1 MKHVVAVDIG
11 GTDIKSALVNERF
24 EVLATS
30 TTPTPKPDPTGV
42 KTLEVVA
49 RIVEGFSAQNPVSAV
64 GLGVLGVFD
73 DALGICRWS
82 GNLQWRDF
90 PIRDLL
96 QSRLNLPV
104 AAGHDIRTA
113 GVAEARDGAAAGYS
127 NSIFIAIGTGIA
139 ASLVIDGEIRSS
151 AGFAGEIGHLNVNG
165 KFPCVCGRSGC
176 LEAASSALAI
186 STAYNKAAGT
196 RGVTTEAVAQLV
208 KDGDAIAISIWND
221 AMQALATACEA
232 LITILAPEAIVFG
245 GGLAKSGELLLS
257 PISSALDEALTF
269 QRKPELKIAH
279 YGALAGT
286 IGCAMMAFDLV
297 HEKSS

>member
-11 GTDIKSALVNERF
+11 GTDIKSALVNENF
-24 EVLATS
+24 EVLTTTS
-30 TTPTPKPDPTGV
+30 TPTPKPDPTGAE
-42 KTLEVVA
+42 TLDVIAEIVA
-49 RIVEGFSAQNPVSAV
+49 GFSKENTIAAV

-96 QSRLNLPV
+96 QSRLGLPV

-113 GVAEARDGAAAGYS
+113 GLAEARDGAAAGYA

-151 AGFAGEIGHLNVNG
+151 SGFAGEIGHVNVSG
-165 KFPCVCGRSGC
+165 KFNCVCGRNGC
-176 LEAASSALAI
+176 LEAASSALSI
-186 STAYNKAAGT
+186 SNAYNKAAGT
-196 RGVTTEAVAQLV
+196 RGVTTEAIAQLV
-208 KDGDAIAISIWND
+208 RDGDPIANEIWSD
-221 AMQALATACEA
+221 AMQALARACEM
-232 LITILAPEAIVFG
+232 LITILAPEAIIFG
-245 GGLAKSGELLLS
+245 GGLAKSANLLLN
-257 PISSALDEALTF
+257 PISEALDEALTF
-269 QRKPELKIAH
+269 QRKPELKIAR

-297 HEKSS
+297 NRK

>member
-24 EVLATS
+24 EVLATKS
-30 TTPTPKPDPTGV
+30 TPTPKPDPSGV
-42 KTLEVVA
+42 QTLEVVA
-49 RIVEGFSAQNPVSAV
+49 QLVEEFSKAHPVAAV

-96 QSRLNLPV
+96 QKRLGIPV

-113 GVAEARDGAAAGYS
+113 GVAEARDGAAAGYA

-139 ASLVIDGEIRSS
+139 ASLVIDGVIRSS
-151 AGFAGEIGHLNVNG
+151 GGFAGEIGHVNVNG

-176 LEAASSALAI
+176 LEAASSALSI

-196 RGVTTEAVAQLV
+196 SGVTTEAIAKLV
-208 KDGDAIAISIWND
+208 SNGDPIANEIWSD
-221 AMQALATACEA
+221 AMSALARACEM

-245 GGLAKSGELLLS
+245 GGLAKSGDLLLN
-257 PISSALDEALTF
+257 PISTALDASLTF

-286 IGCAMMAFDLV
+286 IGCAMMAFDLMN
-297 HEKSS
+297 EGK

>member
-24 EVLATS
+24 EVLATKS
-30 TTPTPKPDPTGV
+30 TPTPKPDPSGA

-49 RIVEGFSAQNPVSAV
+49 QLVEEFSKEHSVAAV

-82 GNLQWRDF
+82 GNLQWHDF

-96 QSRLNLPV
+96 RARLGIPV

-113 GVAEARDGAAAGYS
+113 GVAEARDGAAAGYA
-127 NSIFIAIGTGIA
+127 NSVFIAIGTGIA
-139 ASLVIDGEIRSS
+139 ASLVIDGAIRSS
-151 AGFAGEIGHLNVNG
+151 GGFAGEIGHVNVNG
-165 KFPCVCGRSGC
+165 KFSCVCGRSGC

-196 RGVTTEAVAQLV
+196 TGVTTETIAKLV
-208 KDGDAIAISIWND
+208 SEGDPIATAIWDD
-221 AMQALATACEA
+221 AMQALARACEM
-232 LITILAPEAIVFG
+232 LITTLAPEAIIFG
-245 GGLAKSGELLLS
+245 GGLAKSGDLLLE
-257 PISSALDEALTF
+257 PISVALDQSLTF

-297 HEKSS
+297 TGVQ

>member
-24 EVLATS
+24 EVLATKS
-30 TTPTPKPDPTGV
+30 TPTPKPDPSGAQ
-42 KTLEVVA
+42 TLEVVA
-49 RIVEGFSAQNPVSAV
+49 KLVEEFAEEHPVAAV

-96 QSRLNLPV
+96 HARLGIPV

-113 GVAEARDGAAAGYS
+113 GVAEARDGAASGYA

-139 ASLVIDGEIRSS
+139 ASLVIDGAIRSS
-151 AGFAGEIGHLNVNG
+151 GGFAGEIGHVNVNG

-176 LEAASSALAI
+176 LEAASSALSI

-196 RGVTTEAVAQLV
+196 SGVTTEAIAKLV
-208 KDGDAIAISIWND
+208 SEGDPIAVQIWSD
-221 AMQALATACEA
+221 AMQALARACEA
-232 LITILAPEAIVFG
+232 LITILAPEAIIFG
-245 GGLAKSGELLLS
+245 GGLAKSGDLLLK
-257 PISSALDEALTF
+257 PISAALDESLTF

-297 HEKSS
+297 NEGK

>member
-24 EVLATS
+24 EVLATKS
-30 TTPTPKPDPTGV
+30 TPTPKPDPSGLH
-42 KTLEVVA
+42 TLEVVA
-49 RIVEGFSAQNPVSAV
+49 QLIEDFAEAHPVSAV

-73 DALGICRWS
+73 DEGGICRWS

-96 QSRLNLPV
+96 QARLGIPV

-113 GVAEARDGAAAGYS
+113 GLAEARDGAAAGYG

-139 ASLVIDGEIRSS
+139 ASLVIDGAIRSS
-151 AGFAGEIGHLNVNG
+151 GGFAGEIGHVDVNG
-165 KFPCVCGRSGC
+165 KFPCVCGRVGC
-176 LEAASSALAI
+176 LEAASSALSI
-186 STAYNKAAGT
+186 STAYNIAAGT
-196 RGVTTEAVAQLV
+196 KGVSAEAVAKLV
-208 KDGDAIAISIWND
+208 GDDDEVATEIWND
-221 AMQALATACEA
+221 AMQALARASEM

-245 GGLAKSGELLLS
+245 GGLAKSGDLLLNPVS
-257 PISSALDEALTF
+257 KALDQSLTF

-286 IGCAMMAFDLV
+286 IGCAMMAFDLIRGGR
-297 HEKSS
+297 

>member
-1 MKHVVAVDIG
+1 VKHVVAVDIG

-24 EVLATS
+24 EVLATKS
-30 TTPTPKPDPTGV
+30 TPTPKPDPSGE

-49 RIVEGFSAQNPVSAV
+49 QLVEEFSKDHQVAAV

-82 GNLQWRDF
+82 GNLQWHDF

-96 QSRLNLPV
+96 HARLGIPV

-113 GVAEARDGAAAGYS
+113 GVAEARDGAAAGYA
-127 NSIFIAIGTGIA
+127 NSVFIAIRTGIA
-139 ASLVIDGEIRSS
+139 ASLVIDGAIRSS
-151 AGFAGEIGHLNVNG
+151 GGFAGEIGHVNVNG

-186 STAYNKAAGT
+186 SSAYNKSAGT
-196 RGVTTEAVAQLV
+196 TGVTTEAIAKLV
-208 KDGDAIAISIWND
+208 SEGDPIATAIWDD
-221 AMQALATACEA
+221 AMQALARACEM
-232 LITILAPEAIVFG
+232 LITTLAPEAIIFG
-245 GGLAKSGELLLS
+245 GGLAKSGNLLLE
-257 PISSALDEALTF
+257 PISAALDESLTF

-297 HEKSS
+297 TGVQ